1 MTYKQSLVQVD
12 EVLKYLTAEDLEKIP
27 ISIRNTIS
35 KEKDPNYSWK
45 YDEEKDITEQ
55 NIDRKTVALLSFLNL
70 KYMLSEEERVFLE
83 KKHAINQKRFEEKDR
98 LNYEKIFEKSYF
110 SEEQKSDN
118 EEKALIKCNEDK
130 WYKKVFNCFRKI
142 FQK

>member
-55 NIDRKTVALLSFLNL
+55 NIDRKTVVLLSFLNL